1 VTAALPGRHYI
12 AGISHPIALRSVPIQ
27 VVSVED
33 DARYR
38 ASLVALLRQA
48 PGFALAASFDSADAA
63 LDELESIR
71 RRSAVPGWNLVLMDL
86 ALPGIGGVEATRR
99 IKQLLPDIVIVALTV
114 FETPATVLEAICAG
128 ADGYMLKRTPPQQ
141 LLEQLRQV
149 MDGGAPLS
157 AGIARTIL
165 ELLRRQEG
173 TARGRLERLDLTT
186 REQEVLRLLVQ
197 GGSYK
202 QTARQLGISIDTVRT
217 HVKSIY
223 GKLQVHSV
231 AAAVGRAVREGLV

>member
-1 VTAALPGRHYI
+1 
-12 AGISHPIALRSVPIQ
+12 VPIQ

-38 ASLVALLRQA
+38 ASLVALLRGA

-63 LDELESIR
+63 LDHLELIR
-71 RRSAVPGWNLVLMDL
+71 RRSEVPAWNLVLMDL
-86 ALPGIGGVEATRR
+86 GLPGLGGVEATRR
-99 IKQLLPDIVIVALTV
+99 IKQQLPDVVVIALTV

-128 ADGYMLKRTPPQQ
+128 ADGYLLKRTPPDQ
-141 LLEQLRQV
+141 LLEQLRLV
-149 MDGGAPLS
+149 MDGVAPLS

-165 ELLRRQEG
+165 DLLRRQEG
-173 TARGRLERLDLTT
+173 TARIRQASDARLDLTG
-186 REQEVLRLLVQ
+186 REQEVLRFLVQ
-197 GGSYK
+197 GRSYK
-202 QTARQLGISIDTVRT
+202 QTAHQLGISIDTVRT

-231 AAAVGRAVREGLV
+231 AAAVSRALQDGLV